1 MAYQPDP
8 PFPKARGNAI
18 RSEDWNEAVTE
29 VARLEQAK
37 LDRAGGT
44 LSGNLTVTGNLSGR
58 ITGTLA
64 DGTVGTNQLVN
75 GSVTADKLAGGSVTN
90 PKLSAG
96 AVSTDK
102 IQAGAVY
109 PEKLVGTF
117 FLRNASFTLGNGVG
131 TTLEV
136 VLTQDSVPDGPTPF
150 VFPMMFVSSTTP
162 GAGFSWTHL
171 YTRLLDFDTFQYV
184 GSHRV
189 RFVQVNGGAAEI
201 RLTAFAFRWF

>member
-1 MAYQPDP
+1 MAYQPGP
-8 PFPKARGNAI
+8 PFPKVRGNAI
-18 RSEDWNEAVTE
+18 RSADWNEAVTE

-44 LSGNLTVTGNLSGR
+44 LSGNLTVTGTLSGR

-64 DGTVGTNQLVN
+64 DGTVGTGQIVD
-75 GSVTADKLAGGSVTN
+75 GSVTADELAAGSVTN
-90 PKLSAG
+90 PKLAAG

-102 IQAGAVY
+102 IQPGAVFA
-109 PEKLVGTF
+109 EKLQGGF
-117 FLRNASFTLGNGVG
+117 SLRNASFTLGTGIG

-150 VFPMMFVSSTTP
+150 VCPLVFVSSTTA
-162 GAGFSWTHL
+162 GATFSWTNL
-171 YTRLLDFDTFQYV
+171 YTRLLDFNTFQYV

-189 RFVQVNGGAAEI
+189 KFVQMAGGPTEI
-201 RLTAFAFRWF
+201 RLTVFAFRWF